1 MSCIILYRLSFN
13 TWTIRTTLGDWE
25 LGVVGQ
31 VGREVY
37 KLRCGGEVEL
47 IERTVFKR
55 LKPM

>member
-1 MSCIILYRLSFN
+1 MDNKNNFGRLGS
-13 TWTIRTTLGDWE
+13 GD
-25 LGVVGQ
+25 VGQ

-37 KLRCGGEVEL
+37 KLRCGGKVEL